1 MSKATRDV
9 DRQAVLD
16 AERSI
21 NEQYLREI
29 ERLIEQQPQLIRQ
42 ISVLQSQHWTTSSLP
57 RHGIDAGAGSALIG
71 RVALEEG
78 HPYADSLGDSFYIAS
93 WRIEKGDF
101 ETVNWAAPIA
111 SLFFEGRSSKYELA
125 PSLIGRRTF
134 VRRLDDLVDYD
145 DESEVAGTAPF
156 ERKRRTLEVPTAPR
170 RRRQANE
177 QRPDATPSSDSTSEQ
192 RRTDAGPH
200 EAKPDLQRDETAE
213 PPTASEPRVDELSAD
228 HPADASHPDE
238 AVESAAELR
247 EVNAVLDRVQD
258 LRAAGAVLKVMEMPK
273 TGRMGVVLPTM
284 QPDQYRFVSWPG
296 DRALIVQGQPGTG
309 KTVIAAHRAVYLTST
324 EREAQR
330 VARIAI
336 IGPSDNYVE
345 HVTPIVSE
353 LKEPQAEVRVLSL
366 PAFLQSI
373 VGLRSRPKPGSIGR
387 IESSWELGRA
397 LEDFVRSMSTRP
409 VGGSIDRRVRQVVEA
424 LSTVDQSVVAD
435 DELRSWLRSLPGWIE
450 LSSQARYLPMLA
462 TVALAL
468 SPRAAG
474 DWVGHLIVDEA
485 QDVRPLEWRI
495 LTHSLLEPG
504 GHMSL
509 FGDMNQRRSDWSAPT
524 WHQVALDLELTD
536 DDGRSSVE
544 ELENGYRSTKQ
555 ILRFANKL
563 LPKGARGERALS
575 EGPEPHVRKVPAG
588 DRTRAAVDEAAALAS
603 RHSGMIAVISV
614 EPTPVSTEFRKRN
627 WIRGRF
633 QHSWTHDGR
642 TVIVLHPDEA
652 RGLEFDGAVVIE
664 PGDFPENV
672 GRKGVL
678 YTSLTRA
685 NKELTVIHSASL
697 PKELRA
703 QRAQ

>member
-1 MSKATRDV
+1 MSRATRDA

-16 AERSI
+16 AERAI

-29 ERLIEQQPQLIRQ
+29 QRLLEEQPHLIKQ
-42 ISVLQSQHWTTSSLP
+42 ISVVQSQHWTTSSLP
-57 RHGIDAGAGSALIG
+57 RPGIDAGAVSAVIG

-78 HPYADSLGDSFYIAS
+78 HPFSDSLGDSFYIAG

-111 SLFFEGRSSKYELA
+111 SLFFEGRASNYELA

-134 VRRLDDLVDYD
+134 VLRLDDLVDYD

-170 RRRQANE
+170 RRRQVDE
-177 QRPDATPSSDSTSEQ
+177 RRPDGAPMTDATSDERRAEAAPSDVEAEPRHEATAPDTLPEPRRDEQPAEVLADST
-192 RRTDAGPH
+192 H
-200 EAKPDLQRDETAE
+200 PDLAT
-213 PPTASEPRVDELSAD
+213 
-228 HPADASHPDE
+228 E
-238 AVESAAELR
+238 AVEELR
-247 EVNAVLDRVQD
+247 EVHAVLDRVQD
-258 LRAAGAVLKVMEMPK
+258 LRAASAVLKVMEMPK

-284 QPDQYRFVSWPG
+284 QPDQYRYVSWPG

-324 EREAQR
+324 EREEQR

-345 HVTPIVSE
+345 HVAPIVSE

-373 VGLRSRPKPGSIGR
+373 VGLRSRPKPGTIGR

-397 LEDFVRSMSTRP
+397 LEDFVRSMSARP
-409 VGGSIDRRVRQVVEA
+409 VGGSIERRVRQVVEA
-424 LSTVDQSVVAD
+424 LSSVDKSVVAD
-435 DELRSWLRSLPGWIE
+435 DELRSWLRALPDWSQ

-468 SPRAAG
+468 SPRAVG

-504 GHMSL
+504 GHLSL
-509 FGDMNQRRSDWSAPT
+509 FGDMNQRRSDWSAAS
-524 WHQVALDLELTD
+524 WHQVAIDLELTD

-563 LPKGARGERALS
+563 LPRGARAERALS
-575 EGPEPHVRKVPAG
+575 EGPEPLVRKVSVI

-603 RHSGMIAVISV
+603 RHGGMIAVISV
-614 EPTPVSTEFRKRN
+614 DPTPISTEFRKRN
-627 WIRGRF
+627 WVRGRF
-633 QHSWTHDGR
+633 QHSWTHDSR

-652 RGLEFDGAVVIE
+652 RGLEFDGAVVVE

-672 GRKGVL
+672 GRHGVL

-685 NKELTVIHSASL
+685 NKELSVIHSAAL
-697 PKELRA
+697 PKELRP
-703 QRAQ
+703 QRAH

>member
-1 MSKATRDV
+1 MSKATGDA

-16 AERSI
+16 AERAI

-29 ERLIEQQPQLIRQ
+29 ERLLEQEPHLIKQ
-42 ISVLQSQHWTTSSLP
+42 ISVIQSQHWTTSSLP
-57 RHGIDAGAGSALIG
+57 RPGIDAGAVSAVIG

-78 HPYADSLGDSFYIAS
+78 HPYADSLGDSFYIAG

-134 VRRLDDLVDYD
+134 VLRLDDLVDYD
-145 DESEVAGTAPF
+145 DESEVPGAAPF

-170 RRRQANE
+170 RRRQADE
-177 QRPDATPSSDSTSEQ
+177 HQPEVTPRSDGKLDQ
-192 RRTDAGPH
+192 RRTEPTPRKVEPEPGA
-200 EAKPDLQRDETAE
+200 EAAE
-213 PPTASEPRVDELSAD
+213 PPTRPESLRDEP
-228 HPADASHPDE
+228 PAETEQPDVAIE
-238 AVESAAELR
+238 AAEELR
-247 EVNAVLDRVQD
+247 EVHAVPDRIRDV
-258 LRAAGAVLKVMEMPK
+258 RAASAVLKVMEMPK
-273 TGRMGVVLPTM
+273 TGRIGVVLPTM
-284 QPDQYRFVSWPG
+284 QPDQYRYVSWPG

-330 VARIAI
+330 IARIAI

-345 HVTPIVSE
+345 HVAPIVSE

-373 VGLRSRPKPGSIGR
+373 VGLRSRPKPGTIGR

-397 LEDFVRSMSTRP
+397 VEDFVRSMSTRP
-409 VGGSIDRRVRQVVEA
+409 VSGSIDRRVRQVVEA
-424 LSTVDQSVVAD
+424 LSTVDESVVAD
-435 DELRSWLRSLPGWIE
+435 DELRSWLRSLPAWSQ

-468 SPRAAG
+468 SPRAVG

-509 FGDMNQRRSDWSAPT
+509 FGDMNQRRSDWTAPT
-524 WHQVALDLELTD
+524 WHQVAIDLELTD

-563 LPKGARGERALS
+563 LPKGARAERALS
-575 EGPEPHVRKVPAG
+575 EGPEPQVRKVPAG

-603 RHSGMIAVISV
+603 RHGGMIAVISV
-614 EPTPVSTEFRKRN
+614 EPTPISTEFRKRN

-633 QHSWTHDGR
+633 QHSWTLDGR
-642 TVIVLHPDEA
+642 TAIVLHPEEA
-652 RGLEFDGAVVIE
+652 RGLEFDGAVVVE
-664 PGDFPENV
+664 PSDFPENV
-672 GRKGVL
+672 GRQGVL

-685 NKELTVIHSASL
+685 NKELSVIHSAAL
-697 PKELRA
+697 PKEFRP
-703 QRAQ
+703 QRVR

>member
-1 MSKATRDV
+1 MSKATRNA

-16 AERSI
+16 AERAI

-29 ERLIEQQPQLIRQ
+29 ERLLEEQPHLIKQ
-42 ISVLQSQHWTTSSLP
+42 ISVVQSQHWTTSSLP
-57 RHGIDAGAGSALIG
+57 RPGIDAGAVSAVIG

-78 HPYADSLGDSFYIAS
+78 HPYADSLGDSFYIAG

-111 SLFFEGRSSKYELA
+111 SLFFEGRASKYELA

-134 VRRLDDLVDYD
+134 VLRLDDLVDYD
-145 DESEVAGTAPF
+145 DESELEGTAPF
-156 ERKRRTLEVPTAPR
+156 ERKRRALEVPTAPR
-170 RRRQANE
+170 RRRPADE
-177 QRPDATPSSDSTSEQ
+177 PRPDVGPSTGGTSDEHRTEPTTGDVETEPRDEATDHDNQPEPQ
-192 RRTDAGPH
+192 RD
-200 EAKPDLQRDETAE
+200 KQPDLLAE
-213 PPTASEPRVDELSAD
+213 AAQPDSAT
-228 HPADASHPDE
+228 E
-238 AVESAAELR
+238 GTEELR
-247 EVNAVLDRVQD
+247 EVHAVLDRVQD
-258 LRAAGAVLKVMEMPK
+258 LRAASAVLKVMEMPK

-284 QPDQYRFVSWPG
+284 QPDQYRYVSWPG
-296 DRALIVQGQPGTG
+296 DRGLIVQGQPGTG

-324 EREAQR
+324 EREAKR

-345 HVTPIVSE
+345 HVAPIVSE

-373 VGLRSRPKPGSIGR
+373 IGLRSRPKPGTIGR

-397 LEDFVRSMSTRP
+397 VEDFVRSLPARP
-409 VGGSIDRRVRQVVEA
+409 AGGSIDRRVRQVVEA
-424 LSTVDQSVVAD
+424 LSTVDRSVVAD
-435 DELRSWLRSLPGWIE
+435 DELRSWLRSLPAWTE

-504 GHMSL
+504 GHLSL

-524 WHQVALDLELTD
+524 WHQVAIDLELTD

-563 LPKGARGERALS
+563 LPKGERAERALS
-575 EGPEPHVRKVPAG
+575 QGPEPQVHKVQAG
-588 DRTRAAVDEAAALAS
+588 DRTRAAVDEATALAS
-603 RHSGMIAVISV
+603 RHDGMIAVISV
-614 EPTPVSTEFRKRN
+614 EPTPISTEFRKRS
-627 WIRGRF
+627 WVRGRF
-633 QHSWTHDGR
+633 QHSWTLDGR
-642 TVIVLHPDEA
+642 TAIVLHPDEA
-652 RGLEFDGAVVIE
+652 RGLEFDGAVVVE

-672 GRKGVL
+672 GRQGVL

-685 NKELTVIHSASL
+685 NKELSVIHSAVL
-697 PKELRA
+697 PKELRP
-703 QRAQ
+703 QRVH